1 MRNGAECLGNR
12 LRFTDATRFNHD
24 VVEALHL
31 HDFEHLLYQVCLQR
45 TADTAIL
52 QSYQAVVFL
61 SHHATFLY
69 KVCINVHFAYVI
81 DDNGKL
87 NATFI
92 RKDVIYQR
100 RFATTQITGQQQYGD
115 FCCIYSHFCYRLN
128 FLVYLSF
135 CLYGVGKAVCTIVSY
150 IVFNGSSIDI
160 INKSFPY

>member
-12 LRFTDATRFNHD
+12 FRFTDATRLNHD

-115 FCCIYSHFCYRLN
+115 FYCIHNRLILFN
-128 FLVYLSF
+128 DDGLLS
-135 CLYGVGKAVCTIVSY
+135 LTSAKVSDLCD
-150 IVFNGSSIDI
+150 NGLEKRQIFVSSILS
-160 INKSFPY
+160 KQKKGEKL

>member
-12 LRFTDATRFNHD
+12 FRFTDATRFNHD

-115 FCCIYSHFCYRLN
+115 FYCIHNRLVCFNDNGLLLLTSAKLSDLCDNGLKKTKFC
-128 FLVYLSF
+128 FF
-135 CLYGVGKAVCTIVSY
+135 Y
-150 IVFNGSSIDI
+150 IIKQKKGE
-160 INKSFPY
+160 KL